1 MGELGC
7 GLDKILKR
15 RMCPEQLLLLWLF
28 GFHGYYAYY
37 GCYGYYGYL
46 VLNEWLGGWM

>member
-1 MGELGC
+1 MGKFSC

-15 RMCPEQLLLLWLF
+15 RMCPEHTQLLLF